1 MKYAD
6 VVEKCDVNEYVV
18 IKVYTHRVYLSLNL
32 SLTFPLTYFFIGAH
46 NERKIDQFEWRS
58 LL

>member
-18 IKVYTHRVYLSLNL
+18 IKVYTHRVYLF
-32 SLTFPLTYFFIGAH
+32 LTCHLAYLFNAIGAH